1 MASGCSCDPLPCFVF
16 WPQQAGWSR
25 MDVNCVSRTSD
36 ARFVAVGDDYGGI
49 SLLNAPCIVKQ
60 VT

>member
-1 MASGCSCDPLPCFVF
+1 
-16 WPQQAGWSR
+16 